1 MIFANNDEI
10 KVAGG
15 PEQILEEGYRTI
27 FAILNAVKFMCG
39 ETAMKE
45 FANDAIEEALENNLS
60 MEEIMKANMKFEKE
74 EKEQPKEEPK
84 TKETKKSKLK
94 ERRDFINGINS
105 NASRRN

>member
-10 KVAGG
+10 KVTGG
-15 PEQILEEGYRTI
+15 PEQILAEGYRTV
-27 FAILNAVKFMCG
+27 FAILNTVKFMFG

-45 FANDAIEEALENNLS
+45 FANDAIKEALENNLS
-60 MEEIMKANMKFEKE
+60 MEEIMKANISSKKE

-84 TKETKKSKLK
+84 EKETKTSKLK

-105 NASRRN
+105 STGERN